1 MPVDTGVE
9 LGRGMTAVSTDV
21 SRDAAPKKGTTGA
34 RVPILRQVMR
44 SYILRRILR
53 AIFVIWVVATGVFF
67 LLRLLPGNPVDVY
80 INQQIS
86 QYGMTYDQAAASAAA
101 LFSFDPGTPL
111 LRQYLDYLVGL
122 LQGDMGMSILSPGTT
137 VVEKI
142 ALKLPWTLF
151 SVGVSIAI
159 AIAVGLVLGMIMAYR
174 RGGVLDHGIS
184 VIGSVLHAIPNY
196 LLAIMIV
203 VIFAVQLQWV
213 DLGAMRGHV
222 TPGVTWESHGLAYI
236 SDIFYHA
243 TLPMITYVLTTAGSW
258 ALVMKYSTTQVLG
271 EDYVTVAQA
280 RGLPEARIR
289 FAYVGRNA
297 VLPLVAQI
305 AVQAAFVVG
314 GAIFVEQTF
323 SYDGVG
329 TLLFQSL
336 QARDYPVLQ
345 GVLLVITATVVIAN
359 LVADLIYGVLDPRI
373 RTSEV
378 DD

>member
-1 MPVDTGVE
+1 MS
-9 LGRGMTAVSTDV
+9 AVSTDV
-21 SRDAAPKKGTTGA
+21 DRRSA
-34 RVPILRQVMR
+34 RGSVPVLKRIWRTYLV
-44 SYILRRILR
+44 RRILR
-53 AIFVIWVVATGVFF
+53 AIFVVWAVATGVFF
-67 LLRLLPGNPVDVY
+67 MLRLLPGNPVDVY
-80 INQQIS
+80 INQQIA
-86 QYGMTYDQAAASAAA
+86 QYGMTYDQASSQAAG

-111 LRQYLDYLVGL
+111 WRQYVDYVVNL
-122 LQGDMGMSILSPGTT
+122 LRGDMGMSILTPGVT
-137 VVEKI
+137 VIDKI
-142 ALKLPWTLF
+142 MLKLPWTLF
-151 SVGVSIAI
+151 SVGISMVIAI
-159 AIAVGLVLGMIMAYR
+159 GLGLALGMIMAYR
-174 RGGVLDHGIS
+174 RGGVIDHGVS
-184 VIGSVLHAIPNY
+184 ALGSVLNAIPNY

-222 TPGVTWESHGLAYI
+222 TPGVSLQNNGLAFF

-243 TLPMITYVLTTAGSW
+243 SLPMITYVLTTVGAW
-258 ALVMKYSTTQVLG
+258 ALIMKSSTTQTLG

-289 FAYVGRNA
+289 FGYVGRNA

-305 AVQAAFVVG
+305 AVQAGFVVG

-329 TLLFQSL
+329 TLLFQSI
-336 QARDYPVLQ
+336 QSRDYPVIQ
-345 GVLLVITATVVIAN
+345 GVLLMIIITVVVAN
-359 LVADLIYGVLDPRI
+359 LIADLIYSVLDPRI